1 MSGHVQMDR
10 IRSASPTFG
19 EKTICADSKEIFN
32 SLQEGSN
39 TRRKDTVER
48 RAIGESM
55 KRLERVHSLVDFL
68 RVGSPALDSICKFL
82 VLDTFYELSAT
93 NLFLVVVQSDG
104 TIHRPADFGFD
115 PEVMKGLAQKNV
127 MVDTR
132 TNRALRTGEI
142 VDCGSFDEFDFE
154 VQDYAKKLFPDG
166 FNSSFAFP
174 IPNIGIGLVF
184 SSEQI
189 KLTPVTR
196 HFLTAIGGVLAMRF
210 SQPEYMEKLGHFHDS
225 SNHIAKG
232 ALTPRQ
238 WIILGA
244 IRRGLTNMAIAKE
257 LEFSESLI
265 RQETVQIYR
274 KMGVTGRKEILSE
287 SISYDVTS
295 ETL

>member
-1 MSGHVQMDR
+1 
-10 IRSASPTFG
+10 
-19 EKTICADSKEIFN
+19 
-32 SLQEGSN
+32 
-39 TRRKDTVER
+39 
-48 RAIGESM
+48 M

-68 RVGSPALDSICKFL
+68 RVGSPSLDSICKFL

-93 NLFLVVVQSDG
+93 SLFLAVVQSDG
-104 TIHRPADFGFD
+104 SIHRPADFGFD
-115 PEVMKGLAQKNV
+115 PEVMKGLAQRNV

-132 TNRALRTGEI
+132 TNRALRTGET

-154 VQDYAKKLFPDG
+154 VPDYAKKLFPHG

-174 IPNIGIGLVF
+174 IPNAGIGLVF
-184 SSEQI
+184 SSERI

-196 HFLTAIGGVLAMRF
+196 HFLAAIGGVLAMRF
-210 SQPEYMEKLGHFHDS
+210 SQPEYMEKLGHLHDS
-225 SNHIAKG
+225 KNHIAKR

-287 SISYDVTS
+287 SISYDLVS

>member
-1 MSGHVQMDR
+1 MS
-10 IRSASPTFG
+10 ILKTFL
-19 EKTICADSKEIFN
+19 N
-32 SLQEGSN
+32 SLQHGPN

-48 RAIGESM
+48 RAMGESM

-68 RVGSPALDSICKFL
+68 RVGSPSLGSICKFL

-93 NLFLVVVQSDG
+93 SLFLAVVQSDG

-115 PEVMKGLAQKNV
+115 PEVIKGLAQRNV

-142 VDCGSFDEFDFE
+142 VDCGNFDEFDFE
-154 VQDYAKKLFPDG
+154 VPEYAKKLFPHG

-174 IPNIGIGLVF
+174 IPNVGVGLVF
-184 SSEQI
+184 SSERI
-189 KLTPVTR
+189 KLTPITR
-196 HFLTAIGGVLAMRF
+196 HFFTAIGSVLAMRF
-210 SQPEYMEKLGHFHDS
+210 SQPEYVEKLGHLS
-225 SNHIAKG
+225 GNKNQIAQC
-232 ALTPRQ
+232 ALTSRQ

-244 IRRGLTNMAIAKE
+244 IRRGLTNMAIANE

-274 KMGVTGRKEILSE
+274 KMGVAGRREILSE
-287 SISYDVTS
+287 STSFDLVS